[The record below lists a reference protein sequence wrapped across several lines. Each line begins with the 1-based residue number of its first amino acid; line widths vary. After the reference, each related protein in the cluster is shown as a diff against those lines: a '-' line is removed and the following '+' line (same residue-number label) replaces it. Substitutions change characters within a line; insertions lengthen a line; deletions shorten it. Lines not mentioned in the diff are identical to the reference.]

1 MQAPRQKQKAD
12 LLLFFRFRFALTKN
26 FFAKVKVFHV
36 GKKKNGHFIFVD
48 VNNHNNWLETS
59 TGEITENSNIYKRIV
74 TRNSV
79 INIIKIS

>member
-1 MQAPRQKQKAD
+1 MKSMYMLECGIKQGSEA
-12 LLLFFRFRFALTKN
+12 TKN
-26 FFAKVKVFHV
+26 VFAKGKVFYV
-36 GKKKNGHFIFVD
+36 GKKKNEHFIFVD

-59 TGEITENSNIYKRIV
+59 TGEITENSNNYKRIV